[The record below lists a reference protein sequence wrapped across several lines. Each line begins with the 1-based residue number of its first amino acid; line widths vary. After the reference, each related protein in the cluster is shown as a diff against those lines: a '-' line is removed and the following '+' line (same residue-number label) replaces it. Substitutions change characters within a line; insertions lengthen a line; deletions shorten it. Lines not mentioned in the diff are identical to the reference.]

1 MSRSYEGREGVGEV
15 RSVGVG
21 GVRRKEGGREEKRQ
35 REKRKESEVW
45 ERQDTEN
52 MIGGETIR
60 LRDERGEGGRKERGR
75 KRVKEI
81 EYNNR

>member
-35 REKRKESEVW
+35 REKRKEREVW

-60 LRDERGEGGRKERGR
+60 LRDERGEGERKERGR

>member
-35 REKRKESEVW
+35 REKRKE
-45 ERQDTEN
+45 
-52 MIGGETIR
+52 
-60 LRDERGEGGRKERGR
+60 RD
-75 KRVKEI
+75 
-81 EYNNR
+81 